1 MDSLLKIKFFCFV
14 FLIYSCLSMFGIIYQ
29 LVDDTEA
36 VFLVRV
42 RFKLA
47 FIHHM
52 HHTRIQM

>member
-1 MDSLLKIKFFCFV
+1 
-14 FLIYSCLSMFGIIYQ
+14 MFGIIYQ

-42 RFKLA
+42 GLKLA
-47 FIHHM
+47 FINHM